1 MASFPVKLLL
11 VINRLFPKGQTHPLD
26 LERKNKGSYAT
37 WEYDLAKRTI
47 EYFPTSLSIKKLI
60 KGKDIL
66 DDCCGA
72 GGKAVYLRDLG
83 AKSVTGVDIGPEF
96 IAMANDF
103 AAARG
108 ATNCNFVPGDAM
120 SLPFPDKSFD
130 LVFAFDAFEHV
141 KDPALMLKEARR
153 VLRPGGKAIMS
164 FTTWGRPGG
173 HHLTD
178 AIRFPFAHLF
188 FSEKTLLGAY
198 RTLVDDERYVF
209 RAGSLDSKKIEY
221 VNHMSF
227 KKGKRIVYDSGF
239 KVLLYK
245 GVPYPGIF
253 RFLAKMGLGEYFY
266 RVVTTILEEPDGQE
280 KQRNP

>member
-11 VINRLFPKGQTHPLD
+11 GINKLFPKGQKHPLD
-26 LERKNKGSYAT
+26 LERESKGSYAA
-37 WEYDLAKRTI
+37 WEYDLAKKTI
-47 EYFPTSLSIKKLI
+47 GYFPTGFEVERLV

-72 GGKAVYLRDLG
+72 GGKAVYLFDLG
-83 AKSVTGVDIGPEF
+83 AKSVTGVDIGQEF
-96 IAMANDF
+96 VAMANDF
-103 AAARG
+103 AAIRG
-108 ATNCNFVPGDAM
+108 ARNCKFVAGDAM
-120 SLPFPDKSFD
+120 SLSFPNKSFD

-153 VLRPGGKAIMS
+153 VLRPGGKVVMS

-188 FSEKTLLGAY
+188 FSEKTLLDAY
-198 RTLVDDERYVF
+198 RTLVDDERYIF

-227 KKGKRIVYDSGF
+227 KKAKKIISASGLR
-239 KVLLYK
+239 VLLYK

-253 RFLAKMGLGEYFY
+253 KFLAKMGFGEYFY